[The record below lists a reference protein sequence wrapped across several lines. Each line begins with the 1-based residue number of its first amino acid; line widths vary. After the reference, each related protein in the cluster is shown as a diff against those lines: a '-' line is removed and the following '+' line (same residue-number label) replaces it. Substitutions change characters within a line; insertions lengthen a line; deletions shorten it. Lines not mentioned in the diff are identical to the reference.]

1 MAALK
6 ALSDNPNICF
16 NMVCK
21 SVDYL
26 FSFEIFLGGGKIS
39 NCIISWSFGVL
50 RDSGSHLILC
60 FNKLTKTELA
70 GESVPVRKGGAQIL
84 HYQAGM
90 KSWLS
95 TGSPLIL
102 CGAEGCLS
110 L

>member
-1 MAALK
+1 MAALR
-6 ALSDNPNICF
+6 ALSDNSNICF
-16 NMVCK
+16 NMVLT
-21 SVDYL
+21 SVDYYV
-26 FSFEIFLGGGKIS
+26 SFEIFLGGGKIS

-50 RDSGSHLILC
+50 RETGSHLILC

-70 GESVPVRKGGAQIL
+70 GESVPVGKGGAQIL

-102 CGAEGCLS
+102 GGAGGCL
-110 L
+110 LL